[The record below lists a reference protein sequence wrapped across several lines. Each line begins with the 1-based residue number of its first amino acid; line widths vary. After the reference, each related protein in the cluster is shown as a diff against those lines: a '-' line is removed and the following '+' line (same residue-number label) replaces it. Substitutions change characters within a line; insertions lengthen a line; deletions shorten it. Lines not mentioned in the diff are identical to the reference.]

1 MTILTRVA
9 TVRFHAASSRSAPFP
24 TAPGPG
30 REKGPAPSRTG
41 PRRSECM
48 RSQYRGRVDNRQAIG
63 SWISGPRA
71 AAEDMGVE
79 FGYRGQQLGLPE
91 TGPGSIAR
99 PGRRFAA
106 LFLDWALCML
116 IAYGLLSGGKAQ
128 SASNWALVVFAV
140 LSVLTVGTVG
150 FTPGKRLLGLRVVAE
165 GGGRISL
172 PRVVLRTVLLVVV
185 IPAVVW
191 DRDGRGLHDRL
202 SRAVQVRI

>member
-1 MTILTRVA
+1 M
-9 TVRFHAASSRSAPFP
+9 
-24 TAPGPG
+24 
-30 REKGPAPSRTG
+30 
-41 PRRSECM
+41 
-48 RSQYRGRVDNRQAIG
+48 DNRRAIG

-91 TGPGSIAR
+91 EGPGSIAR

-106 LFLDWALCML
+106 LFIDWALCLL

-128 SASNWALVVFAV
+128 AASNWALVVFAV

-150 FTPGKRLLGLRVVAE
+150 FTPGKRLLGLRVISE
-165 GGGRISL
+165 DGGRISL

-191 DRDGRGLHDRL
+191 DQDGRGLHDRVT
-202 SRAVQVRI
+202 RAVQVRL